1 MPEPSPSTERDPL
14 LVAYDRGRRVG
25 LATAALA
32 LSATAYLNLL
42 GAEKSILAITLALL
56 ASRGA
61 DSVALASARARIAV
75 VLAVVH
81 LVVIATV
88 LVLFQDRLR
97 ELLHLLRTLG

>member
-1 MPEPSPSTERDPL
+1 MPEPTPLSERDPL
-14 LVAYDRGRRVG
+14 LLAYHRGRRVG
-25 LATAALA
+25 LATAAFA

-61 DSVALASARARIAV
+61 DSVPLASARGRIAV
-75 VLAVVH
+75 LLAAVH

-88 LVLFQDRLR
+88 VVLFQDRLR
-97 ELLHLLRTLG
+97 ELVHLLRTLG